1 MTKYVCK
8 VSEIL
13 ISELLVEAESAEE
26 AEKIAKQ
33 VVWDA
38 PHGRY
43 STDSNTTAEAH
54 EALPEYQEGGEY
66 HDTKEVRVI

>member
-13 ISELLVEAESAEE
+13 ISELIVEADNEVDAENK
-26 AEKIAKQ
+26 ATQA
-33 VVWDA
+33 VYNARV
-38 PHGRY
+38 GMY
-43 STDSNTTAEAH
+43 STDSNTITEVH

-66 HDTKEVRVI
+66 YDSKEVSRI